1 MNSSNKRILKNSFA
15 LYIHMFIVMGVTL
28 FTSRVV
34 LKALG
39 VEDFGI
45 YNVVGGIV
53 FFFAFMNGA
62 MSRTTQ
68 RFVALELGKGD
79 KGDVVSVFSSCV
91 TVHLLIALV
100 VFVLAETL
108 GLYVLNHMLVI
119 PENRIQAAFW
129 VYQFSILSC
138 IVMIISTPYNGAIV
152 AHEKMMAFA
161 YIAIIDAILRL
172 IVAYAI
178 IYDYSDRLVVY
189 SGLLFLVQVITR
201 LYYNYYCHFFLP
213 HLKFKLIL
221 DYRKL
226 KDVMVFSGWTL
237 FDNFSIISCSQG
249 INIVLNM
256 FFSPAVNAARSIAGQ
271 VENAVK
277 SFSMN
282 FQTSTYPQITKS
294 YSSGEMDRLY
304 SLLFATSK
312 YSFFLLLLVSFPIFI
327 ETKTILQLWLGIPP
341 TYSVAFV
348 RVSLVV
354 SLINVFAD
362 PLAIVVG
369 AMGKIKYFQMYSGIA
384 FVSILPISFVLF
396 LFYKDPILIF
406 YVYLLISIIVL
417 IFKLTYIHRELGL
430 PIYSYCLSVIIPSIR
445 VTIIS
450 VLFFY
455 LLKLHFGLPNILELF
470 SHVIFYIFFLLIV
483 VLFVGISKSE
493 RNFIKGYLRR
503 KINAGKD

>member
-1 MNSSNKRILKNSFA
+1 
-15 LYIHMFIVMGVTL
+15 
-28 FTSRVV
+28 
-34 LKALG
+34 
-39 VEDFGI
+39 
-45 YNVVGGIV
+45 
-53 FFFAFMNGA
+53 
-62 MSRTTQ
+62 
-68 RFVALELGKGD
+68 
-79 KGDVVSVFSSCV
+79 
-91 TVHLLIALV
+91 
-100 VFVLAETL
+100 
-108 GLYVLNHMLVI
+108 
-119 PENRIQAAFW
+119 
-129 VYQFSILSC
+129 
-138 IVMIISTPYNGAIV
+138 
-152 AHEKMMAFA
+152 
-161 YIAIIDAILRL
+161 
-172 IVAYAI
+172 
-178 IYDYSDRLVVY
+178 
-189 SGLLFLVQVITR
+189 
-201 LYYNYYCHFFLP
+201 
-213 HLKFKLIL
+213 
-221 DYRKL
+221 
-226 KDVMVFSGWTL
+226 MVFSGWTL

-396 LFYKDPILIF
+396 HYYKDPILIF
-406 YVYLLISIIVL
+406 YVYLLISIIVV

-430 PIYSYCLSVIIPSIR
+430 SINSYFLSVLFPSISVII
-445 VTIIS
+445 IS
-450 VLFFY
+450 VTFFY
-455 LLKLHFGLPNILELF
+455 LFKLHFGLPEILELLL
-470 SHVIFYIFFLLIV
+470 HVIFYISFLLIV

-493 RNFIKGYLRR
+493 RKLIVGYFRR
-503 KINAGKD
+503 KIC